1 MMERFRVFPMV
12 DVQYSSGRGELLVE
26 RQGGNLE
33 GEEGTDLYI
42 NLELP
47 FLK

>member
-12 DVQYSSGRGELLVE
+12 DVQYSSGRGELL
-26 RQGGNLE
+26 E